1 MERRQFAVLAV
12 LAGLGLGMLG
22 NLLFYN
28 RQIGLSFPLFIVV
41 VVVLLLVLARA
52 AGVALRPRSLWPLLP
67 GTFFALMVAFRAD
80 PLMTALNV
88 GMVLTLGALILHYL
102 PLDQRL
108 DESSLAQHTGALV
121 ETTFML
127 IPSAVIESV
136 EAWAWLKERR
146 QQRGQ
151 VFASVV
157 RGGLFALP
165 ILAVFAFLLGS
176 ADAVFASYVSQTMTS
191 ISSFFGL
198 ENLDDSFFQGVLVIG
213 IATAAT
219 GALGYGIIQRPYPPA
234 NVIPA
239 AAEAD
244 DEGVQE
250 TVEKRKPA
258 FKLAMLE
265 SGIIMGA
272 VVGLFALFVFIQFAY
287 FFGGR
292 TTLEVAGLSYA
303 QYARRGFF
311 ELVAVSV
318 LTLGL
323 SLWLEHSTVRQS
335 QRENRIFKGLAL
347 AIVGLTSVM
356 LVSAAQ
362 RMWLYEEAFG
372 FTHLRVYTHVF
383 MLWLGVLFGFFVLA
397 VFRLKTQIFALGVV
411 LVSIGYL
418 ATLNLMNVD
427 HYIAERNIARYHDGQ
442 ELDVRFLNILS
453 ADAIPAIL
461 PLYQQAEAGSEAHLW
476 AGQWLRRQLM
486 SLDGRY
492 AGNGG
497 TLFSAN
503 ASIDGAY
510 QQLDAVRDSLPVYD
524 PNLYWGSFY
533 SSYDEASDYESG
545 WETLGTS
552 VPGGR

>member
-136 EAWAWLKERR
+136 EAWAWLRERR

-244 DEGVQE
+244 DEAVQE

-335 QRENRIFKGLAL
+335 QRENHIFKGLAL

-486 SLDGRY
+486 SLDERY

>member
-244 DEGVQE
+244 DEAVQE

-323 SLWLEHSTVRQS
+323 SQWLEHSTVRQS

>member
-1 MERRQFAVLAV
+1 
-12 LAGLGLGMLG
+12 MLG

-198 ENLDDSFFQGVLVIG
+198 ENLDDSLFQGVLVIG

-244 DEGVQE
+244 DEAVQE

-461 PLYQQAEAGSEAHLW
+461 PLYQQAEAGSEVHLW

-510 QQLDAVRDSLPVYD
+510 QQLDAVRDSLPAYD
-524 PNLYWGSFY
+524 PNLYWGSYY

-552 VPGGR
+552 VPDGR